1 MCGIAGYV
9 QRASSPVRAIERMT
23 ARLAHRGPDGQG
35 IFESR
40 HGDWQIALG
49 HRRLSIID
57 PAGGHQPMSTADG
70 SAHIT
75 YNGEVYNFRDLRSSL
90 EGEGHRF
97 NTRCDT
103 EVVLHQ

>member
-9 QRASSPVRAIERMT
+9 QRASSTVRPIERMT

-40 HGDWQIALG
+40 HDDWQIALG

-57 PAGGHQPMSTADG
+57 PAGGHQPMPTADG

-75 YNGEVYNFRDLRSSL
+75 YNGEVYNFTNLRTPL
-90 EGEGHRF
+90 ESIGHRF
-97 NTRCDT
+97 TTR
-103 EVVLHQ
+103 